1 MQSPFAEEPG
11 MPTWLSAAT
20 AAITSLNRWFFH
32 AAVWLMAIVVPVMLY
47 EVVMRYL
54 FNAPTVWGMELAVLL
69 FGPYFLLGGPYLL
82 HTKGHVALDLARQRM
97 SAAWQR
103 RMDLINYPVI
113 VFFCAVLL
121 YFSVPSA
128 FSAWSYRET
137 SFSAWNPPIW
147 PVKATVPL
155 ALLMML
161 LQALVEFLHIAFNVT
176 SADSDAGADAHTP
189 ANEAHP

>member
-1 MQSPFAEEPG
+1 
-11 MPTWLSAAT
+11 MPAWLAAVT
-20 AAITSLNRWFFH
+20 AAITALNRWFFQ

-47 EVVMRYL
+47 EVAMRYL

-69 FGPYFLLGGPYLL
+69 FGPYFLLGGPHLL
-82 HTKGHVALDLARQRM
+82 HTRGHVALDLARQRM

-103 RMDLINYPVI
+103 RLDLINYPVI

-147 PVKATVPL
+147 PVKAAVPL
-155 ALLMML
+155 ALLLML
-161 LQALVEFLHIAFNVT
+161 LQALVEFLHIAFKVPKT
-176 SADSDAGADAHTP
+176 GAGTDVQTP
-189 ANEAHP
+189 GHEAHP